1 MIAVLVQVLPEGT
14 DIGDGVTALTLLG
27 VVGLCIRLAL
37 SAHDT
42 RARVAEEREKICTTA
57 LAATTVTIEA
67 LTTEV
72 KANGASDKA
81 RLEPIERGIAELLD
95 HARHGS

>member
-1 MIAVLVQVLPEGT
+1 MLLSQLIPEGT
-14 DIGDGVTALTLLG
+14 DLGDVVTPLTLLG

-37 SAHDT
+37 SAHDK
-42 RARVAEEREKICTTA
+42 RASVAEEREKICTTA
-57 LAATTVTIEA
+57 LAATTITIEA

-95 HARHGS
+95 HARRGN

>member
-1 MIAVLVQVLPEGT
+1 MISFLAQLLPEGA
-14 DIGDGVTALTLLG
+14 DLGDVVTPLTLLG

-37 SAHDT
+37 SAHDK
-42 RARVAEEREKICTTA
+42 RATVAEEREKICTTA
-57 LAATTVTIEA
+57 LSSTTVTIEA

-72 KANGASDKA
+72 RANGASDKV

-95 HARHGS
+95 HARHGR